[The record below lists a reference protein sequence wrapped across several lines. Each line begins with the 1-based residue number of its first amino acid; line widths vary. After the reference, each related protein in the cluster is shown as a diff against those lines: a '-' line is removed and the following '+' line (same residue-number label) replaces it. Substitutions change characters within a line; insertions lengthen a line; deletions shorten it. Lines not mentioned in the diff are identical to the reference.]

1 MIVTLFAVQII
12 PGVIWEVMVEAVEGN
27 MEEVLQELA
36 V

>member
-1 MIVTLFAVQII
+1 MIIALFAVQII
-12 PGVIWEVMVEAVEGN
+12 SGVIWKVMVEAVEGD